1 MKWDRDKPNTLDIIV
16 TVEDIDEL
24 GHANNAVYVRWLE
37 QCAWKHSES
46 LGLGLAEY
54 RELDRAMVVLKHE
67 IDYLAA
73 AYCGDELVVATW
85 ITHWDQKLRLTR
97 HFQLCR
103 RSDQLTL
110 LRARSTFVC
119 IALSSGKP
127 KRMPA
132 IFVERYGRGLTLP
145 QASLVKNQSIRET

>member
-1 MKWDRDKPNTLDIIV
+1 MKWDWDQPNTLNILV
-16 TVEDIDEL
+16 QAEDMDKL

-73 AYCGDELVVATW
+73 AYCGDELLVATW
-85 ITHWDQKLRLTR
+85 ITHWDRKLRLTR

-119 IALSSGKP
+119 VALSSGKP
-127 KRMPA
+127 KRMPP
-132 IFVERYGRGLTLP
+132 IFAERYGSALILP
-145 QASLVKNQSIRET
+145 SVSGDENPH